1 MDSNNLIR
9 NRKEK
14 VVEFDMN
21 TIDSAL
27 WKVNFRAGIS
37 SIDELQENIF
47 THFINETLSDYGNNK
62 LNKVKRK
69 LKANK
74 NSGFSN
80 NQQILFLVKDLYSDY
95 DIYNNH
101 LTFFLIK
108 VLLVRYQNGID
119 VYNYVLRDS
128 AYIK

>member
-1 MDSNNLIR
+1 MEFFDR
-9 NRKEK
+9 YYRK
-14 VVEFDMN
+14 
-21 TIDSAL
+21 TYL
-27 WKVNFRAGIS
+27 P
-37 SIDELQENIF
+37 IF
-47 THFINETLSDYGNNK
+47 NETLSDYGNNK

-80 NQQILFLVKDLYSDY
+80 NQQIFFLVKDLYSDY

-119 VYNYVLRDS
+119 V
-128 AYIK
+128 